1 MTDKQHAARARRAS
15 ARMARLGSKNRRGAR
30 TLVGIACLAALA
42 SCAMPD
48 AQQWQPTATDAQK
61 TNKVE
66 FSRLTHTV
74 HFAAGSPTLTG
85 AETTR
90 LVGFLDDSDIVYGDH
105 LYLGIPGE
113 DALSQKREAAIRR
126 ILARRGVLMTATA
139 APARGTAGYA
149 SSDEMTVQLE
159 RYVVTPPAC
168 PNWGKPAGGDPGNTV
183 FSNFGCATE
192 TNLGMMVAQPRDLV
206 VGRQPGPADAEPALN
221 AIQNYRAG
229 KVITL
234 PDDLTGGSTP
244 GPSAATPGA
253 SAAGNAGGSGG

>member
-1 MTDKQHAARARRAS
+1 VTDSKPVAPPRS
-15 ARMARLGSKNRRGAR
+15 IITRMAAPSAKA
-30 TLVGIACLAALA
+30 LVSIACLAALA
-42 SCAMPD
+42 SCTMPD
-48 AQQWQPTATDAQK
+48 AQQWQPTAADAQK
-61 TNKVE
+61 TNKIE
-66 FSRLTHTV
+66 FSRLTYTV

-90 LVGFLDDSDIVYGDH
+90 LLGFLDDSDIVYGDH
-105 LYLGIPGE
+105 LYLGMPSE

-126 ILARRGVLMTATA
+126 VLARRGVLMTATA
-139 APARGTAGYA
+139 APVRGTASYA
-149 SSDEMTVQLE
+149 SSDEMTVQFE

-168 PNWGKPAGGDPGNTV
+168 PNWSKPTGGDPNNTV

-206 VGRQPGPADAEPALN
+206 VGRQPGPRDAEPALY

-229 KVITL
+229 KVINL

-244 GPSAATPGA
+244 GPSAGSPGA
-253 SAAGNAGGSGG
+253 TAAGNSGGSGG